1 MILSREEIKLALES
15 GAISIDPA
23 PNDDQY
29 SASSVDLHLG
39 EEFSQWDR
47 DKIAEVGEAGLSTVV
62 DSSRSSFG
70 ALRNQFLSLATL
82 EADGSCI
89 INPYNF
95 LLGVTLEEIEL
106 PLESGIAAR
115 VEGRSSLARIGLA
128 VHLTAPTIH
137 LGWQGR
143 IALEMV
149 NLGPW
154 PIRLRPKETKICQLI
169 FERVGGQVSDTPGS
183 QFQGQTSPGGV

>member
-1 MILSREEIKLALES
+1 MILSSIEIALALKS
-15 GAISIDPA
+15 GAIKIDPL

-29 SASSVDLHLG
+29 SASSVDLYLG
-39 EEFSQWDR
+39 EEFSQWDQN
-47 DKIAEVGEAGLSTVV
+47 KIAEIGEAGLSNAV
-62 DSSRSSFG
+62 DASRLSFR
-70 ALRNQFLSLATL
+70 ALGNQFLSPAPL
-82 EADGSCI
+82 EDDGSCI
-89 INPYNF
+89 IGPNNF
-95 LLGVTLEEIEL
+95 LLGVTLETVEL

-137 LGWQGR
+137 LGWRGR

-154 PIRLRPKETKICQLI
+154 PIKLRPSETKVCQLI
-169 FERVGGQVSDTPGS
+169 FERVGGQISDGPES
-183 QFQGQTSPGGV
+183 QFQGQSSPGGR